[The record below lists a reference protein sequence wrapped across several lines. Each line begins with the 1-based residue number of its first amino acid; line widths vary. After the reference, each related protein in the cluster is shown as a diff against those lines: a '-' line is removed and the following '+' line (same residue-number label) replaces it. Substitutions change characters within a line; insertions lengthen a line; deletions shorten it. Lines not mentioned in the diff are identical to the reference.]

1 MIICFLNSKGKGS
14 AFGFRVLETL
24 EMGKGGASREESMS

>member
-1 MIICFLNSKGKGS
+1 MIIYFLNSEGKGS
-14 AFGFRVLETL
+14 AFGFRMLETL